1 MRSKEREKEQLS
13 ERRKIIPAELQTR
26 NCQDTVKNRVQKLIK
41 CRSKCIREREQ
52 GLNVAGSGAI
62 SMAFSFPCGG
72 TGIFWRILAK
82 DFLSHS
88 KDWGRTRL
96 LT

>member
-1 MRSKEREKEQLS
+1 VSKTEGKSRYNEEANVL
-13 ERRKIIPAELQTR
+13 
-26 NCQDTVKNRVQKLIK
+26 
-41 CRSKCIREREQ
+41 EREQ
-52 GLNVAGSGAI
+52 GLNVAVSGAI

-72 TGIFWRILAK
+72 TGILFRILAK

-88 KDWGRTRL
+88 KDWGKNRL